1 MSEDTLVW
9 IAIILLA
16 AFFIYGLLTHPEV
29 VIQGI
34 GEGIERSA
42 ALLSGNPEYG
52 QSVGVEVPSSYEA
65 RIEVVLTPSMNCA
78 EIILDGARVASW
90 CEPGLKFST
99 VKVIV
104 VSLSNS
110 QRHIG
115 EVRWWNYRKG
125 YMVPP
130 CERRNLEFPQ
140 GIGSF
145 VKTPTV
151 HYEPIL

>member
-9 IAIILLA
+9 IAVILLA
-16 AFFIYGLLTHPEV
+16 IFFTYGLLTHPEV
-29 VIQGI
+29 VLQGI
-34 GEGIERSA
+34 GEGIERSTA
-42 ALLSGNPEYG
+42 MLSGNPEYG
-52 QSVGVEVPSSYEA
+52 QSVGVDVPATYEA

-78 EIILDGARVASW
+78 EVILDGARIAGW
-90 CEPGLKFST
+90 CEPGLQFST
-99 VKVIV
+99 TKVIV

-115 EVRWWNYRKG
+115 EVRWWNYQTG

-130 CERRNLEFPQ
+130 CERRHLEFLQ

-145 VKTPTV
+145 MRTPTMR
-151 HYEPIL
+151 YEPIL